1 MPARSIIAA
10 GRLVVLLACT
20 VSCGGEGVDFH
31 VHGVGVAVRTEA
43 PFARRPDLPG
53 RIEAALSAALAYW
66 GGGWSQLAGTRL
78 ALLDGPYVPCAGSAG
93 AIGCYDGDFRIS
105 ASDPGAGTFSC
116 LEQTALVH
124 EVGHAVI
131 GDALHRDPR
140 WMDFAPVRDAL
151 AGEIGYGAGGEVDCE
166 IAVSVWQHPPDAP

>member
-1 MPARSIIAA
+1 MPACSTIAA
-10 GRLVVLLACT
+10 GPSVLLLACA

-31 VHGVGVAVRTEA
+31 VHGAGVVVRTEA
-43 PFARRPDLPG
+43 PFARRADLPA
-53 RIEAALSAALAYW
+53 RMEAALSAALEYW
-66 GGGWSQLAGTRL
+66 GGGWAHLAGTRI
-78 ALLDGPYVPCAGSAG
+78 ALLDGPYVPCGASAG

-131 GDALHRDPR
+131 GDALHQDPR

-151 AGEIGYGAGGEVDCE
+151 AGAVKYGAGGEVECE
-166 IAVSVWQHPPDAP
+166 IAVSVWRHPPDAR